1 MADKVKPV
9 KPVCKSFYECIREA
23 YELAEV
29 IADQLALIL
38 AAMDYGEGNDANV
51 VLGTYLTLQQI
62 AVDLYDLAARLKRAT
77 RIMRGEDLKQLDL

>member
-1 MADKVKPV
+1 MAGKVKP
-9 KPVCKSFYECIREA
+9 CKTFYECVREA

-51 VLGTYLTLQQI
+51 LLGTYLALQQI
-62 AVDLYDLAARLKRAT
+62 AVDLHDLIERVKQAV
-77 RIMRGEDLKQLDL
+77 RIMRGEDLRQLDL

>member
-1 MADKVKPV
+1 MAGKVKS
-9 KPVCKSFYECIREA
+9 CKTFYECVREA

-38 AAMDYGEGNDANV
+38 AAMDYGEGNDADV

-62 AVDLYDLAARLKRAT
+62 AVDIHDLVDRVKQAV
-77 RIMRGEDLKQLDL
+77 RIMRGEDLRQLDL